1 MSKAIR
7 ILIADDH
14 PVVRRGLVMVI
25 SNEIDMEVIAEAING
40 EEAVEKALALKPD
53 IVLMDLQMPRKNGIE
68 AMLEI
73 KQAEPAIRILVLSS
87 FTDDER
93 VFPAIKGGAS
103 GYLLKDSLP
112 DVLLNAIRE
121 IAQGR
126 PSLDPIIAEK
136 LMHEVAHPETTPN
149 VGDKLTKRELEVLKQ
164 ISQGKNNHEI
174 AEMLVVSERTVST
187 HISNILNKLHL
198 ENRTQ
203 AALYAFRQGLVDR
216 PPKE

>member
-1 MSKAIR
+1 MSEIIR
-7 ILIADDH
+7 ILVADDH

-25 SNEIDMEVIAEAING
+25 SNEADMEVVGEAANG
-40 EEAVEKALALKPD
+40 EEAVEMALALIPD

-73 KQAEPAIRILVLSS
+73 KKAEPSVRIMVLSS
-87 FTDDER
+87 FMDDEH

-103 GYLLKDSLP
+103 GYLLKESLP
-112 DVLLNAIRE
+112 EVLLNAIRE

-136 LMHEVAHPETTPN
+136 LMHEVAHPETAT
-149 VGDKLTKRELEVLKQ
+149 GSGEKLTRRELEVLQ
-164 ISQGKNNHEI
+164 LISQGHNNHEI

-203 AALYAFRQGLVDR
+203 AALYAVRQGLVNR
-216 PPKE
+216 PPEN